1 MPNILT
7 NNNDIITN
15 ARQGFKE
22 FFYRGVSL
30 PRLTDGIYEATLK
43 SASFIEADKTKN
55 KNAADY
61 VRLELQ
67 LTDRLIIDNRFEK
80 GFGIFESQ
88 IKEQLQLQDK
98 AIPIPELLKL
108 LTKTDFKIW
117 VTHIEIEDR
126 TFRNINY
133 LPPKIATL
141 DSPESSAE
149 F

>member
-22 FFYRGVSL
+22 FFTKGISL

-55 KNAADY
+55 KDAADY

-67 LTDRLIIDNRFEK
+67 LSDRIIVDNRFQK
-80 GFGIFESQ
+80 GFDIFVSQ
-88 IKEQLQLQDK
+88 IKEQLQRGDE

-133 LPPKIATL
+133 LPPKITTL